1 MSAADKEPLSGID
14 TDAAAEADESAL
26 TEAEQDRFRKM
37 LEDAEAQIEALD
49 KRLVASGV
57 IRRVPG
63 EPEDAADEALNESSN
78 ESSNEASESITENEP
93 EKIPPKEQTA
103 DDSAEWPAAAG
114 DVLYQRYDESR
125 GDGHDADYAA
135 AAPISPPVSDI
146 PLRSAPWQLLA
157 GFGISF
163 AVRVGILGI
172 WMGSYIDRRWLGD
185 TGIGAMA
192 IIVLV
197 IFYSFYMLYRDLMRL
212 SAPADTAG
220 TADKN
225 AADKKAAEDKASG
238 E

>member
-57 IRRVPG
+57 IRRAPG
-63 EPEDAADEALNESSN
+63 EPEDAADEESDESSD
-78 ESSNEASESITENEP
+78 EALNEASESIPENEP
-93 EKIPPKEQTA
+93 EKIPPKEQAT
-103 DDSAEWPAAAG
+103 DDS
-114 DVLYQRYDESR
+114 
-125 GDGHDADYAA
+125 ADYAA

-212 SAPADTAG
+212 SAPAAAAG
-220 TADKN
+220 SADKN
-225 AADKKAAEDKASG
+225 AADKETAEEKASG

>member
-57 IRRVPG
+57 IRRTPG
-63 EPEDAADEALNESSN
+63 EPEDAADEESDESSN
-78 ESSNEASESITENEP
+78 EASNEASESIPDNEP

-103 DDSAEWPAAAG
+103 DDS
-114 DVLYQRYDESR
+114 
-125 GDGHDADYAA
+125 ADYAA